1 MSYIEAIDR
10 LPEADNPV
18 EVLIT
23 IQILL
28 RNLGIELADRY
39 DKTLKNEIGPD
50 WFKALENLRQTRI
63 TLIDPQFVLSEPLR
77 HSDSPTRKC
86 LPHGKDFYDKLQAAL
101 EVRNSW
107 AHHEYSELTLNALHP
122 SVDVLLDFAKAAGM
136 ALAQRCKAV
145 TKRIVEIQNG
155 TYTSQSASPSP
166 TLLSQ
171 LDQMTLALKEARLR
185 EAKANE
191 DIAAAHELLEQAAKI
206 GKSDE
211 QGAAAATQ
219 TNLEQALANALE
231 EKAQLEYLVESLAAA
246 ADAQTPEFESD
257 QIGVGHVWQG
267 PIPTRRVKLVS
278 LKNDFYDDESKKFVG
293 EEYGPESTLAI
304 QKMRPLLPAN
314 STIYLS
320 ESGHVVTYINGDPIF
335 VGSLSNSSVQG
346 SSEITGFFTSH
357 NYVLR
362 INGDIEDKAT
372 GETLEDVI
380 GGSARALGSD
390 LILLRPNGGILRI
403 TTDGLIASQVRG
415 AWVPL
420 STIKP
425 SEWFPGHMK
434 SS

>member
-1 MSYIEAIDR
+1 MSYLEAIDR

-50 WFKALENLRQTRI
+50 WFEALQNLRQTKI
-63 TLIDPQFVLSEPLR
+63 TIIDPQFVLSEPLR
-77 HSDSPTRKC
+77 YSDSPTRKC
-86 LPHGKDFYDKLQAAL
+86 LPHGKEFYDKLQAAL

-107 AHHEYSELTLNALHP
+107 AHHEYSELTLNSLYP
-122 SVDVLLDFAKAAGM
+122 SVVILLDFSKAAGM

-145 TKRIVEIQNG
+145 KNRIVEIQNG
-155 TYTSQSASPSP
+155 TYKSQSASPSP

-171 LDQMTLALKEARLR
+171 LDQMTLALEEARLR

-191 DIAAAHELLEQAAKI
+191 DIAAAHELLEQAAKS
-206 GKSDE
+206 GKSNE
-211 QGAAAATQ
+211 HGIEATAQ
-219 TNLEQALANALE
+219 TNLEEALANALE

-246 ADAQTPEFESD
+246 ANAQSSEIESD
-257 QIGVGHVWQG
+257 QIGAGHVWQG

-278 LKNDFYDDESKKFVG
+278 LKNDFYDDKSNKFVG
-293 EEYGPESTLAI
+293 EEYGPDSNFAI

-335 VGSLSNSSVQG
+335 VGSLSNSSSQG
-346 SSEITGFFTSH
+346 SSEITGFFTPH

-362 INGDIEDKAT
+362 INGDIENKAT

-380 GGSARALGSD
+380 GDSARATGSD

-415 AWVPL
+415 SWVALRQVPPD
-420 STIKP
+420 S
-425 SEWFPGHMK
+425 WFPGHL
-434 SS
+434 

>member
-1 MSYIEAIDR
+1 MSYLEAIDR
-10 LPEADNPV
+10 LPKADNPV

-50 WFKALENLRQTRI
+50 WFEALQNLRQTKI
-63 TLIDPQFVLSEPLR
+63 TMIDPQFVLSEPLR
-77 HSDSPTRKC
+77 YSDSPTRKC
-86 LPHGKDFYDKLQAAL
+86 LPHGKEFYDKLQAAL

-107 AHHEYSELTLNALHP
+107 AHHEYSELTLQALSP
-122 SVDVLLDFAKAAGM
+122 SVAVLLDFSKTAGM

-145 TKRIVEIQNG
+145 KKRILEIQDG

-166 TLLSQ
+166 TLISQ
-171 LDQMTLALKEARLR
+171 LDQMTLALEEARLR

-191 DIAAAHELLEQAAKI
+191 DIAAAHELLEQAAKP
-206 GKSDE
+206 GKTHE
-211 QGAAAATQ
+211 QDVAAAAAQ
-219 TNLEQALANALE
+219 TNLEEALANALE

-246 ADAQTPEFESD
+246 ADAQSPEFESD
-257 QIGVGHVWQG
+257 QIGVGHIWQG

-293 EEYGPESTLAI
+293 EEYGPDSNFAI

-335 VGSLSNSSVQG
+335 VGSLSNSSSQG
-346 SSEITGFFTSH
+346 SSEITGFFTPH

-362 INGDIEDKAT
+362 INGDIENKAT

-380 GGSARALGSD
+380 GDSARAIGSD

-420 STIKP
+420 RKVLP
-425 SEWFPGHMK
+425 DRWFPGHL
-434 SS
+434 